1 MTQTR
6 FQCQYISFVKYQLN
20 VVITVTLTNT
30 LLGLLTDELST
41 TEAFLSPRWGGVLVY
56 NVATPPENATY
67 PHKVTLDMR
76 RVMEVFVSQLRLL
89 LGVNPQ
95 VCVAVFKKYNIFCLT
110 KSYLTPPTS
119 YTTVTNFSLLEEG
132 TECQQ

>member
-1 MTQTR
+1 MRNDCIHMWRYDANKVSVSIHT
-6 FQCQYISFVKYQLN
+6 YNFVKYQLN
-20 VVITVTLTNT
+20 VVITVILVTT

-41 TEAFLSPRWGGVLVY
+41 TDAFLSPRWGGVLVY

-76 RVMEVFVSQLRLL
+76 HVMEVFVSQLRLL

-95 VCVAVFKKYNIFCLT
+95 VRVTASKNYNSSCFCLNV
-110 KSYLTPPTS
+110 LVIVP
-119 YTTVTNFSLLEEG
+119 
-132 TECQQ
+132 QR